1 MSSNE
6 RKDHL
11 HHNYDPF
18 QGFNRS
24 SNTFPFFDDNNNNN
38 NPSIYSNQLQSDA
51 SPVTQNFQGFDPSF
65 MSFTDYLH
73 GSAVDYNSFSKAFDM
88 SCSSISDHVLSPQID
103 VDSGNSSKKIGATAD
118 NNNDVTENPSTPN
131 SSVSS
136 SSNEGAAD
144 EGSTKSSKKDK
155 LPKASEDGGE
165 DDKSKKVN
173 KPKKEKRKREPR
185 VAFLTKSE
193 IDHLEDGYRWRK
205 YGQKAV
211 KNSPYPRS
219 YYRCTSQK
227 CGVKKRVERS
237 FQDPSVVITTYEGQ
251 HNHHLPATLRGNA
264 AMFSPSSLLASSA
277 AAMGPGFPHDFLS
290 QLLPPPST
298 ASNNP
303 AAAGGGGGASNNT
316 TNSNLFYQSLA
327 PPNQQQQQLQVP
339 DYGLLQDLVSSF
351 THRQAP

>member
-1 MSSNE
+1 
-6 RKDHL
+6 
-11 HHNYDPF
+11 
-18 QGFNRS
+18 
-24 SNTFPFFDDNNNNN
+24 
-38 NPSIYSNQLQSDA
+38 
-51 SPVTQNFQGFDPSF
+51 
-65 MSFTDYLH
+65 
-73 GSAVDYNSFSKAFDM
+73 M

-103 VDSGNSSKKIGATAD
+103 VDSGNSSKKIGATDD
-118 NNNDVTENPSTPN
+118 NNNDATENPCTPN

-155 LPKASEDGGE
+155 LPKGSEDGD

-173 KPKKEKRKREPR
+173 KPKKEKRQREPR

-303 AAAGGGGGASNNT
+303 AAAGGGGASNNT
-316 TNSNLFYQSLA
+316 TNSSLFYQSLA
-327 PPNQQQQQLQVP
+327 PPNQQQQQQLQVP